1 MLFLIKTQED
11 ADKAAQIVSTLNLE
25 KEWYVVISWEAPDAE
40 AARERN
46 RKMREE
52 LEQLRARLVELEQV
66 K

>member
-1 MLFLIKTQED
+1 MLFHIKTQED
-11 ADKAAQIVSTLNLE
+11 CDKAAQIVSTLNLE

-46 RKMREE
+46 KAMREE
-52 LEQLRARLVELEQV
+52 NVRLKARIIELEQA

>member
-52 LEQLRARLVELEQV
+52 LDQLRARLIELEQI

>member
-1 MLFLIKTQED
+1 MLFLIRTQED

-25 KEWYVVISWEAPDAE
+25 REWYVVVSWEAPDAE

-46 RKMREE
+46 RAMREE
-52 LEQLRARLVELEQV
+52 NVRLKARIIELEQI